1 MSHCSTSRTN
11 QGFIYLPDTNKS
23 TDPPG
28 LNELISKSKGRR
40 QGHDRRAG
48 VNTFIHSPH
57 FNVNTY
63 THPPPDIKRGI
74 DMSAHSKPTYT
85 EVC

>member
-28 LNELISKSKGRR
+28 LNELISKSKDRR

-48 VNTFIHSPH
+48 VNMFIHLPR

-63 THPPPDIKRGI
+63 TPLPDIKGDI